1 MQQKLQ
7 QFVFLSERIL
17 SESGDLRL
25 RKTWNEL
32 SAVSVQL
39 ASYMAQLAQNFD
51 PKYALLF
58 LLSCGNEGTQ
68 KDGCFSMLFRKILS
82 KIPNKDLLSV
92 LSSINRVELNTYLL
106 PFLYEKGDIGSVA
119 TYVSAKLGLKVNHD
133 SFEFFLTSREWT
145 QEDLVNL
152 GLLVLAEQRDFL
164 IANLENLYNTNRKEI
179 YVQFLNVLKS
189 SNVKE
194 PVLPLI
200 QGPDSISSATTQTR
214 PVTSLPK
221 SNTQQPVK
229 QELKFKLTN
238 GSSTGATS
246 QSGMFPKVNS
256 NVPAQA
262 NNKTN
267 QQKSAPS
274 NGSLTQDKNSATQ
287 EKVNNNV
294 TQAQSSS
301 SDNSILNKTK
311 DLLGK
316 VKETVSNTT
325 LVLPSNSNEN
335 GFISKIKSK
344 MEDLGLNSST
354 DNPLKQPPVIIV
366 GVLVLIII
374 IYLVFS
380 LFSSG
385 VGSGEKVVMAPPM
398 EGTIPEYWIDAVTN
412 QKITPRYIEAD
423 VDYRMGEL
431 YLSRNLYNEAIRFFS
446 DALRVEPNHNFAKLR
461 WGYAEL
467 LQGNYFVAKKLL
479 KEVLSADPKMKN
491 VNLYL
496 ARNATGE
503 KDYKS
508 AIDYYKKEYRNYGS
522 LDVGM
527 EYANF
532 LASIGQQDEAMDFLS
547 VLQEKFPDKML
558 ILNASSMNQG
568 SSNKNKKTKG

>member
-32 SAVSVQL
+32 SSVSVQL
-39 ASYMAQLAQNFD
+39 SSYMAQLAQNFD

-92 LSSINRVELNTYLL
+92 LSSINRVELNSYLL

-119 TYVSAKLGLKVNHD
+119 AYVSAKLGLKVNHD

-152 GLLVLAEQRDFL
+152 SFLVLAEQRDFL
-164 IANLENLYNTNRKEI
+164 IANLENLYNTNRKEVYI
-179 YVQFLNVLKS
+179 QFLNVLKT

-194 PVLPLI
+194 PVLPFS
-200 QGPDSISSATTQTR
+200 QAPDPISSAKTQTR
-214 PVTSLPK
+214 PATVLPK
-221 SNTQQPVK
+221 SNAQQPVK

-238 GSSTGATS
+238 GSSTCSTT

-256 NVPAQA
+256 NTPSQA
-262 NNKTN
+262 SNNKAN
-267 QQKSAPS
+267 LQKSAPS
-274 NGSLTQDKNSATQ
+274 NGSFSQEKNPTAQD
-287 EKVNNNV
+287 KVNNNV
-294 TQAQSSS
+294 AQSQSES
-301 SDNSILNKTK
+301 SDNNFLNKTK

-325 LVLPSNSNEN
+325 LVLPTNSNAN
-335 GFISKIKSK
+335 GFLSKIQSK
-344 MEDLGLNSST
+344 MEELGLSSST
-354 DNPLKQPPVIIV
+354 DNPFKQPPVIIV
-366 GVLVLIII
+366 GVLVLVII
-374 IYLVFS
+374 IYLFFW

-385 VGSGEKVVMAPPM
+385 GDSSQGVVMAPPM
-398 EGTIPEYWIDAVTN
+398 EGKIPEYWVDAVTN
-412 QKITPRYIEAD
+412 QKITPNYIEAD

-431 YLSRNLYNEAIRFFS
+431 YLSRNQFNEAISFFS
-446 DALRVEPNHNFAKLR
+446 DALRTEPNHNIAKLR

-479 KEVLSADPKMKN
+479 KEVLSADSKMRN

-496 ARNATGE
+496 ARTAIGE
-503 KDYKS
+503 KNYDS
-508 AIDYYKKEYRNYGS
+508 AINYYRTEYRNHGS

-532 LASIGQQDEAMDFLS
+532 LASIGQQDDAMDFLS

-558 ILNASSMNQG
+558 ILNASSMNQV
-568 SSNKNKKTKG
+568 SDKKSKTKG